1 MRFIQTCATP
11 FILTT
16 ATQDSGTLTI
26 QQSQGSTTGS
36 LAFDSNTGANA
47 IPPTNNVN
55 AASAV
60 GTGLIAGFD

>member
-11 FILTT
+11 YILTT
-16 ATQDSGTLTI
+16 ATQDSGTLCI

-36 LAFDSNTGANA
+36 LAFNSNTGANA
-47 IPPTNNVN
+47 IPPVANVN
-55 AASAV
+55 AGSVV